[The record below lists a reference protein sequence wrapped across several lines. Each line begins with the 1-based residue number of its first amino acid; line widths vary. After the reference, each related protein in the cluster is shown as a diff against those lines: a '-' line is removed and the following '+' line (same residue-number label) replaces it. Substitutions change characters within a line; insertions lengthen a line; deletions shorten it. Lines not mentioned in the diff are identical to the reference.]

1 MEVLNEKLEAIDGEI
16 VRAENN
22 LRIANNKLAELKAQ
36 REKIVSAI
44 NTAEKLSLTQNNIS
58 KAVDVLSASTK
69 LKDITQIKAE
79 ITKAQE
85 ILNTKEVLIISEV
98 KI

>member
-79 ITKAQE
+79 IAKAKD
-85 ILNTKEVLIISEV
+85 ILNTKEVLISEV

>member
-1 MEVLNEKLEAIDGEI
+1 MEVLNKKLEALNAEI

-22 LRIANNKLAELKAQ
+22 LRIANNKLAELQAQ
-36 REKIVSAI
+36 REKIVTAI
-44 NTAEKLSLTQNNIS
+44 NTAERLSLTQNNIS

-79 ITKAQE
+79 ITKAQD
-85 ILNTKEVLIISEV
+85 ILNTKEVLITSEV

>member
-22 LRIANNKLAELKAQ
+22 LRIANNKLTELKAQ

-58 KAVDVLSASTK
+58 KAVDVLTASTK

-79 ITKAQE
+79 ITKAQD
-85 ILNTKEVLIISEV
+85 ILNTKEISTISEV

>member
-79 ITKAQE
+79 IAKAKD

>member
-1 MEVLNEKLEAIDGEI
+1 MEVLNKKLEALNAEI

-22 LRIANNKLAELKAQ
+22 LRIANNKLAELQAQ
-36 REKIVSAI
+36 REKIVTAI
-44 NTAEKLSLTQNNIS
+44 NTAERLSLTQNNIS

-79 ITKAQE
+79 ITKAQD
-85 ILNTKEVLIISEV
+85 ILNTKEILQAIRA
-98 KI
+98 

>member
-1 MEVLNEKLEAIDGEI
+1 MEVLNEKLEAINGEI

-22 LRIANNKLAELKAQ
+22 LRIAKSKLDELLAQ

-79 ITKAQE
+79 IAKAKD

>member
-22 LRIANNKLAELKAQ
+22 LRIANNKLTELKAQ

-58 KAVDVLSASTK
+58 KAVDVLTASTS

-79 ITKAQE
+79 IAKAKD
-85 ILNTKEVLIISEV
+85 ILNTKEVLLISEV